1 MEGKVVLV
9 IDLPPEFE
17 GLLPE
22 LVRLNGVEALAVL
35 HLIVSILQARGPEDD
50 RQ

>member
-9 IDLPPEFE
+9 IDPPPEFE

-22 LVRLNGVEALAVL
+22 FVQLDDVEALAVL
-35 HLIVSILQARGPEDD
+35 HLIVSILQARGLEDD
-50 RQ
+50 QQ

>member
-1 MEGKVVLV
+1 MEGKIVLV

-22 LVRLNGVEALAVL
+22 FVRLNDVEVLAVL
-35 HLIVSILQARGPEDD
+35 YLIVSILQARGPEGD